1 MALLPGRAHCTC
13 ISWRLSLYVCTW
25 CISNKLGELQ
35 AEDAVHFIVKD
46 IELVVAPLG
55 VVLSA
60 ASRWPRKRNLHLL

>member
-1 MALLPGRAHCTC
+1 M
-13 ISWRLSLYVCTW
+13 SLNVYTW